1 MKSSLYLRKSTAL
14 SRNSVEK
21 KFKLKLSLGW
31 CGIEECS
38 PSFSRISIFVEVRG
52 FGFTEARRETPLG

>member
-1 MKSSLYLRKSTAL
+1 MKSRVYLRKSAVM

-21 KFKLKLSLGW
+21 KFKLMLSLRW

-38 PSFSRISIFVEVRG
+38 LSFSTISIFVEVRG
-52 FGFTEARRETPLG
+52 FGFTEARRQIPLG